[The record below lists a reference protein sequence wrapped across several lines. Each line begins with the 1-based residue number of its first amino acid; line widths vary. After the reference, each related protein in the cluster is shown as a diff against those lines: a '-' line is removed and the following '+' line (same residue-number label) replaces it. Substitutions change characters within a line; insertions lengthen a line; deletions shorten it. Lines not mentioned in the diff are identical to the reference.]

1 MTQLLN
7 KAINK
12 AHALSIPEQ
21 DILAS
26 IILDE
31 IDSEKNWATS
41 FAKSQDLLSS
51 MAAEAITEHAAGKT
65 KPLQRLLMESKT
77 AEKFRALLST
87 TPQSIQ
93 LKAKAC
99 YRLWFQNPDHPSL
112 RFKKVHQTLPIY
124 SVRINL
130 NWRSVG
136 AIQ

>member
-41 FAKSQDLLSS
+41 FAKSQGSLSS
-51 MAAEAITEHAAGKT
+51 MAAEAIAEHAAGKT
-65 KPLQRLLMESKT
+65 KPL
-77 AEKFRALLST
+77 
-87 TPQSIQ
+87 
-93 LKAKAC
+93 
-99 YRLWFQNPDHPSL
+99 
-112 RFKKVHQTLPIY
+112 
-124 SVRINL
+124 
-130 NWRSVG
+130 
-136 AIQ
+136 

>member
-1 MTQLLN
+1 MRYLFLNRIFWHQLFLMKLILKKIGLLLLLN
-7 KAINK
+7 
-12 AHALSIPEQ
+12 P
-21 DILAS
+21 
-26 IILDE
+26 
-31 IDSEKNWATS
+31 KNY
-41 FAKSQDLLSS
+41 FPL
-51 MAAEAITEHAAGKT
+51 AAEAITEHAACKT

-124 SVRINL
+124 SVRIDL